1 MFVPPKNE
9 AKNNKKNKKC
19 VPKKILVKQIT
30 EIKQFKTAGYL
41 DAKDQDKIK

>member
-9 AKNNKKNKKC
+9 AKNNKKNKKY

-30 EIKQFKTAGYL
+30 EIK
-41 DAKDQDKIK
+41 